1 MTKEREASAWEASW
15 GFLNAFQSIKETLPY
30 QSCFQIISVDN
41 DGLAILLKTGSLKQ
55 IAWSTAVSEML
66 QGFPF
71 CCYSQGVFQE
81 MRLLRN
87 AIIDF

>member
-55 IAWSTAVSEML
+55 MAWSTAVSEML

-71 CCYSQGVFQE
+71 CCHSQGVFQE